1 MTFLK
6 SYLLLSFLEWNPS
19 EEGTKMENS
28 VFFFLFFFFLIG
40 RAPIIKNTTVD
51 EKEKCV
57 ELYICSKS
65 ASFSDCSHFPENFS
79 EALWG
84 VFCCFSFQ
92 AWFNVVI
99 KTKVGSTGVNFYCIV
114 VIKYGRFEG
123 LLCAQRSSAL
133 WLQSCSYVAE
143 KHYRHY
149 VFRFQFIFLD
159 VSLPRWVKSRK
170 TCWQS

>member
-28 VFFFLFFFFLIG
+28 VFFFFSFFLIG

-92 AWFNVVI
+92 AWFNVVL
-99 KTKVGSTGVNFYCIV
+99 KTKVGSTGVSFYCIH

-123 LLCAQRSSAL
+123 LLCVHSDRQLCDYRVARMWLKNIIDTMSLGFSSYSL
-133 WLQSCSYVAE
+133 MW
-143 KHYRHY
+143 
-149 VFRFQFIFLD
+149 VFQD
-159 VSLPRWVKSRK
+159 G
-170 TCWQS
+170 